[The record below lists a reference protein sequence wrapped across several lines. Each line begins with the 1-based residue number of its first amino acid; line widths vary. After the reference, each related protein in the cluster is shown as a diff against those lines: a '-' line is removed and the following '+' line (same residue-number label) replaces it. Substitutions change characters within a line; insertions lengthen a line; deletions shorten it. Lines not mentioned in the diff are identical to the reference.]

1 MIEILK
7 SKKRLSE
14 PSGFVE
20 VGPSQGVPQVLRVP
34 KDFHYRFKFENL
46 PDVEVKGVF
55 DGDRFQVTDLSLSS
69 KSGLNATQLIRIKLP
84 ELVGIVALDLIPQ
97 AKYWTLDGAP
107 RELILSNKQLASLYL
122 AQAYWFHHLS
132 WGAPR
137 LFVMDFMGWSRNNTN
152 FHLKQISK
160 AVGLPASR
168 KVASERQI
176 KSAPSY
182 ARNRQR
188 N

>member
-1 MIEILK
+1 MIEIVK

-34 KDFHYRFKFENL
+34 KDFHYKFKFDSL
-46 PDVEVKGVF
+46 PDVELKGVF
-55 DGDRFQVTDLSLSS
+55 DGDKFQVTDLSLSS

-84 ELVGIVALDLIPQ
+84 ELVGLVALDLIPQ

-107 RELILSNKQLASLYL
+107 KDAILSNKEMTRLFL

-137 LFVMDFMGWSRNNTN
+137 LFVMEFMDWSRNNTN

-160 AVGLPASR
+160 SVGLPASR
-168 KVASERQI
+168 KVVSERQI
-176 KSAPSY
+176 KSSPAHS
-182 ARNRQR
+182 RNRK
-188 N
+188 